1 MQSMKG
7 GFFEDDDDEAAS
19 KPRELKKW

>member
-7 GFFEDDDDEAAS
+7 GFFEEEDEADS
-19 KPRELKKW
+19 KPRELKRW